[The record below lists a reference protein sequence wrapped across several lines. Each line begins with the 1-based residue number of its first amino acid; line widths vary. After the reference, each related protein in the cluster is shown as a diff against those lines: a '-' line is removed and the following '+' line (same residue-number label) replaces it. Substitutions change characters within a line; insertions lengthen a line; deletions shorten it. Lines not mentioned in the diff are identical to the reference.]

1 MTTPDTEVLR
11 ISGNVTLPK
20 GDKSDFE
27 DAFKILL
34 KEWDYNWLGEII
46 PQDDPSGMRL
56 YKVEDIELVKEQLQA
71 YWKLADEWKIKEAEN
86 NRLTISLSEELEQE
100 RKKYEILKNA
110 YDKVD
115 DELSDYKYALQSVE
129 RDSYQKDLVIKS
141 LRNKENGWKTFIKW
155 CKGLWKKIN
164 G

>member
-1 MTTPDTEVLR
+1 MPELTPDTEVLR
-11 ISGNVTLPK
+11 ISGNVTIPK

-86 NRLTISLSEELEQE
+86 NRLTISISEELAQE
-100 RKKYEILKNA
+100 RERLTRAQVMLYKKDSKLAAVYE
-110 YDKVD
+110 
-115 DELSDYKYALQSVE
+115 AL
-129 RDSYQKDLVIKS
+129 YQKDLIIKS
-141 LRNKENGWKTFIKW
+141 LRNKENGWNTFIKW